1 MSEKYSPGDLVRLK
15 SGGQLPMTIKDDTGG
30 GGYVCQWFVGAKLQN
45 GYFEAASLK
54 LVPTEE

>member
-1 MSEKYSPGDLVRLK
+1 MSEKYSPGDLVCLK
-15 SGGQLPMTIKDDTGG
+15 SGSPSMTIKDDTGG

-45 GYFEAASLK
+45 GYFEAASLE